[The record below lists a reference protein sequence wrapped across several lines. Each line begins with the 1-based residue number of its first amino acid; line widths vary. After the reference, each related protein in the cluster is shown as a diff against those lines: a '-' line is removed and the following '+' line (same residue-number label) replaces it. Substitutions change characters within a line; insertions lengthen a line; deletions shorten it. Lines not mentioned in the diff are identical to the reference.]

1 MGSSFV
7 KEFFNRF
14 ITWYPCFRAAGMR
27 TKACYWHTVVTYV
40 DTEGSLP
47 GARID
52 VEVGSAVIEVKRDQ
66 RDKFAMQAYA
76 AAQH

>member
-1 MGSSFV
+1 
-7 KEFFNRF
+7 
-14 ITWYPCFRAAGMR
+14 MR